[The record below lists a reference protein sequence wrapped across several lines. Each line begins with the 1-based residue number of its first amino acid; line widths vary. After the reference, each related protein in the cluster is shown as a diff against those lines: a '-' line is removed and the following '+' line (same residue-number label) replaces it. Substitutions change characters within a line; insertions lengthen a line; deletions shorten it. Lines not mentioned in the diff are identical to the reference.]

1 MPTLDLGDWNAG
13 IGKYTCHCIWAAM
26 CFPDDLPL
34 RQQYLK
40 KKVIEWKFDMKDSVI
55 GGTPLEEDENPFVQ
69 AIIEIK
75 AEEFSFSLIDEA
87 FKKYLLRTGGDQVT
101 LNTLSQDKSIDSIEN
116 ASLYGGFTSG
126 LVLFKIFQLDRHY
139 MKESSINKA
148 IYLAGEFYKL
158 AANIPNSET
167 SIKNAWSKFKKVSH
181 FWAAAVFLFDEFKG
195 KNSFGLI
202 EWFELDP
209 QKNLLQFLGCAE
221 YYRKLGEKHLPNE
234 ATTVTTL
241 DPKESWVLPEEF
253 PIQKRLPRV
262 PKLQNWE
269 IEALEN
275 YKALPHQ

>member
-1 MPTLDLGDWNAG
+1 MPIMNLGDWNSG
-13 IGKYTCHCIWAAM
+13 INKYTCHCVWAAM
-26 CFPDDLPL
+26 CFPDNLPL

-40 KKVIEWKFDMKDSVI
+40 KKVIEWKFEMKDSVI

-101 LNTLSQDKSIDSIEN
+101 LNALSKNKSVDSSEKD
-116 ASLYGGFTSG
+116 SLYGGLTAG

-139 MKESSINKA
+139 EKESSINKA
-148 IYLAGEFYKL
+148 IHLVEKFYKETD
-158 AANIPNSET
+158 NIPNSEK

-181 FWAAAVFLFDEFKG
+181 FWAAAVFLYSEFKG
-195 KNSFGLI
+195 TRSFGFI
-202 EWFELDP
+202 EWLESDP
-209 QKNLLQFLGCAE
+209 LNNLLRFLGCAE
-221 YYRKLGEKHLPNE
+221 YFRNFGEKHLPNR
-234 ATTVTTL
+234 ATAVTTL
-241 DPKESWVLPEEF
+241 NSKESWILPEEF